1 MPLCSCFYRVL
12 DGFEAIVNSIN
23 YLSGVLLFTLSL
35 LSCLFIGHT
44 YSSWNLKGYRKQNK
58 ITTKIW
64 KWKPQKNTNMF
75 THKTTSYFK
84 AIVKGNDLINSKTI
98 DWIWAI
104 YVTPWSPKTIKLT
117 RSEAICCRLFI
128 VAQLTFNSVFIF
140 FSALLV

>member
-1 MPLCSCFYRVL
+1 MFLSCFRWLWGYRQFHQL
-12 DGFEAIVNSIN
+12 SIRSFIIYLIITKLLIYWPYLFKLKFEGF
-23 YLSGVLLFTLSL
+23 
-35 LSCLFIGHT
+35 
-44 YSSWNLKGYRKQNK
+44 RKQNK

-140 FSALLV
+140 YFGFACLK